1 MSVIPYVLCQCAC
14 WFMSM
19 CTSQVL
25 TWARKGVLALMGL
38 ELQMIVS
45 PLLWVLRSEI
55 HTTEKAVSILNFW
68 AISLALS
75 NILQSWFKKYY
86 ADQHFGLL
94 KKSCFFKISVKKC
107 RHMCITAHMRL
118 EDTIVCWSSSSH
130 LFKAALCCLLSCTT
144 CVHKHPRILLSL
156 PPLLA

>member
-38 ELQMIVS
+38 ELQVIVS

-55 HTTEKAVSILNFW
+55 HTTEKAVSILNF
-68 AISLALS
+68 
-75 NILQSWFKKYY
+75 
-86 ADQHFGLL
+86 
-94 KKSCFFKISVKKC
+94 
-107 RHMCITAHMRL
+107 
-118 EDTIVCWSSSSH
+118 
-130 LFKAALCCLLSCTT
+130 
-144 CVHKHPRILLSL
+144 
-156 PPLLA
+156 